1 MKTKIKI
8 MALAAMLCLNA
19 LPALAQQNQSS
30 ILNKVRWQRGPCSG
44 ALGEIAKIEVPSGY
58 VFADGNDTRLLME
71 YMHNPTSGAELGF
84 IASTDSDW
92 FVVFQF
98 EETGYIKDDE
108 KDSLDAGA
116 MLKAIKK
123 GNDEANKERIKRGWS
138 PLKIIGWQQ
147 TPRYNSVTNN
157 LEWAIQGEA
166 EGHQVINWHTRL
178 LGRKGVMRVTL
189 VTDPEQVQTTLP
201 HYESLIGGFDYN
213 PGNRYAEYRQGDK
226 IAKYGLSALIVGGA
240 AAAAAKSGL
249 LKYLWKGF
257 IVLVLAAVGFVKKLF
272 GRKKEYRA
280 QTSVNA

>member
-19 LPALAQQNQSS
+19 LSALAQQDQSS
-30 ILNKVRWQRGPCSG
+30 ILDKIRWHRGPYSG

-71 YMHNPTSGAELGF
+71 YMHNPPSGAELGF

-108 KDSLDAGA
+108 KDSLDSGA
-116 MLKAIKK
+116 MLNAIQK
-123 GNDEANKERIKRGWS
+123 GNEAANKIRIKHGWS

-147 TPRYNSVTNN
+147 APRYNSATNN
-157 LEWAIQGEA
+157 LEWAIKGEA
-166 EGHQVINWHTRL
+166 EGRQVINWHTRL

-189 VTDPEQVQTTLP
+189 VTGPELIQTTLP
-201 HYESLIGGFDYN
+201 HYESLIGGFEYN
-213 PGNRYAEYRQGDK
+213 PGNRYAEFRQGDK

-257 IVLVLAAVGFVKKLF
+257 IVLVLAVAGFVKKRF
-272 GRKKEYRA
+272 GRKKEYRG
-280 QTSVNA
+280 QTSLNA